1 LYYWQ
6 TRQEIDGSEKVIRK
20 TRQGLLKIGEYI
32 EFLQSEL
39 KMWVNKLKDL
49 EDEEIELLEELRKF
63 ERMAKKR
70 VS

>member
-1 LYYWQ
+1 
-6 TRQEIDGSEKVIRK
+6 
-20 TRQGLLKIGEYI
+20 
-32 EFLQSEL
+32 
-39 KMWVNKLKDL
+39 MWVNKLKDL